1 MEVVECGDTFI
12 EKVFANNPLLGNYI
26 FSEQNLTTLHNKA
39 KKIIDTLV
47 TTIGYKLSKE
57 QKMTVALSVIN
68 YAKKTGILVLEHLQI
83 LLQKQYGY
91 RSENRVYPK
100 IMTATYD
107 AIMDNNR
114 WAFALHGR
122 IQYKSTVMIHAM
134 GSIRSWMH
142 LCDFLSD
149 FYQNN
154 LGCHYVEDDPYV
166 LSMVMFMRGIFYASE
181 ALGEDEN
188 YEEFTV
194 GSKPYCFQEGIRKL
208 VVYRP
213 NYAAKVFDRM
223 LKRIHGYMNSD
234 VQSSEEVRGFSR

>member
-68 YAKKTGILVLEHLQI
+68 YAKNWDTGLGTFTNFIT
-83 LLQKQYGY
+83 KQYGY

-181 ALGEDEN
+181 A
-188 YEEFTV
+188 
-194 GSKPYCFQEGIRKL
+194 PW
-208 VVYRP
+208 
-213 NYAAKVFDRM
+213 ARM
-223 LKRIHGYMNSD
+223 KIMKNL
-234 VQSSEEVRGFSR
+234 Q